1 MAQIVRLEGRRRV
14 LGNDHPDTLSSIKS
28 MGTLLQD
35 QGKLD
40 EALPFYK
47 EALEGR
53 RRVLGDD
60 DPQTLETIE
69 LHKELLKLQRER
81 DEAAPSSEASDPP
94 R

>member
-1 MAQIVRLEGRRRV
+1 MI
-14 LGNDHPDTLSSIKS
+14 NF
-28 MGTLLQD
+28 MGSLLQA

-40 EALPFYK
+40 EALPLLE

-60 DPQTLETIE
+60 HPNTLETIE
-69 LHKELLKLQRER
+69 LHEELLKLRRER
-81 DEAAPSSEASDPP
+81 DGVAPSSEASDPP

>member
-1 MAQIVRLEGRRRV
+1 MGR
-14 LGNDHPDTLSSIKS
+14 
-28 MGTLLQD
+28 LLQAQD
-35 QGKLD
+35 KLD
-40 EALPFYK
+40 EAMPYYM

-60 DPQTLETIE
+60 HPQTLETIE